1 MNVYNVKDKQV
12 PFGYGRCWA
21 CGQGWSLVDIVTQIT
36 KSDGT
41 EWLISHGYLQD
52 VSTPDFNS
60 LIGGWKFTQPQTIEF
75 KSTYT
80 EEQVKEFSQWY
91 HPYLNSRHISP
102 FTAAK
107 FKLGY
112 DAEHK
117 SVTFPIYDIE
127 GNLITVTERNVDNK
141 RFMLEKNVPK
151 YIYLLDNAVKF
162 EHECL
167 KCFGEL
173 KPIFVVESQINALT
187 LEEWGFT
194 AIALMGTGCPY
205 QYELIK
211 NNLLTRS
218 FYLCFDGDDAG
229 DEGANRFIVNFP
241 HSIKVNIP
249 RGKDVNDLD
258 YDKFISL
265 IS

>member
-1 MNVYNVKDKQV
+1 MY
-12 PFGYGRCWA
+12 
-21 CGQGWSLVDIVTQIT
+21 
-36 KSDGT
+36 
-41 EWLISHGYLQD
+41 D
-52 VSTPDFNS
+52 VSIPDFNS
-60 LIGGWKFTQPQTIEF
+60 LIGGWKFTQPQNLTF
-75 KSTYT
+75 KTNYT
-80 EEQVKEFSQWY
+80 EAQVNQFSQWY

-117 SVTFPIYDIE
+117 SITFPIYDIE

-162 EHECL
+162 EQECL
-167 KCFGEL
+167 KYFGQL

-194 AIALMGTGCPY
+194 AIALMGTGCSY

-211 NNLLTRS
+211 NSLLTRS
-218 FYLCFDGDDAG
+218 FYLCFDGDAAG
-229 DEGANRFIVNFP
+229 DEGANRFIANFP

-249 RGKDVNDLD
+249 KGKDVNDLD
-258 YDKFISL
+258 YNKFISL